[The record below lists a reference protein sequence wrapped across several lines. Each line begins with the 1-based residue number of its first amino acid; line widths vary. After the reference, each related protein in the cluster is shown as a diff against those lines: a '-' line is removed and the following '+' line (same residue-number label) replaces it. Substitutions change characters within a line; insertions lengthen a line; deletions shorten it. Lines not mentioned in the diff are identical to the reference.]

1 MKLSSIPIKNEQYY
15 YQKVK
20 NDGFLINSSIGKIK
34 VVNPTGAQVWELI
47 DGHNS
52 IHDIARIM
60 ESMFDTTIDELY
72 SDLIK
77 FLQALFE
84 RSLIYLKQ
92 E

>member
-1 MKLSSIPIKNEQYY
+1 MELSSVPIKNDQFY
-15 YQKVK
+15 YQKVENK
-20 NDGFLINSSIGKIK
+20 GFLINSSIGKIK

-60 ESMFDTTIDELY
+60 ESTYEITIDELH

-77 FLQALFE
+77 FLQVLFE